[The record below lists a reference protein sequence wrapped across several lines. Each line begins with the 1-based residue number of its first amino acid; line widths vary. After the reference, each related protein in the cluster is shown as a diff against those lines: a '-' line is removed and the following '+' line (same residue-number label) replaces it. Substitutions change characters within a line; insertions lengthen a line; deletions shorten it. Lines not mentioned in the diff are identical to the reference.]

1 MRLRQI
7 PCVGHV
13 LSKEEH
19 GQQKPMRISVL
30 KTHASTYLMFLAQKL
45 IITVNVKKDPVS
57 AIPRGKCVQ

>member
-19 GQQKPMRISVL
+19 GKQKPMRISVL
-30 KTHASTYLMFLAQKL
+30 KTHASTYLMFLAYQ
-45 IITVNVKKDPVS
+45 IFTTVNVKKDPVS
-57 AIPRGKCVQ
+57 AIPRGKAV